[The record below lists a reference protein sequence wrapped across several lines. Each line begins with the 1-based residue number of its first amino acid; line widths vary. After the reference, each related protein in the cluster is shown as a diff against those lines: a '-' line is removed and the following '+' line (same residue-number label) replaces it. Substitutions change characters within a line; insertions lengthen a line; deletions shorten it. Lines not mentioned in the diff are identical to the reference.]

1 KWMYHTGSDA
11 LGVLMARAT
20 GRPLPELLAERIFGP
35 LGMPDTGF
43 HVPAATLHRLAV
55 AYQPDPQT
63 GALVLTDD
71 PRQSQSGHPPAFPSA
86 GGGLVS
92 TADDLLAFCA
102 MMLNKGRY
110 AGGRL
115 LSPPSV
121 EVIAHDQL
129 PSPQK
134 GVNTL
139 FFSGP
144 TPPALW

>member
-1 KWMYHTGSDA
+1 PALRAHGS
-11 LGVLMARAT
+11 
-20 GRPLPELLAERIFGP
+20 FGP
-35 LGMPDTGF
+35 LAWPAPGS

-71 PRQSQSGHPPAFPSA
+71 PRQSQWGHPPAFPSA

-92 TADDLLAFCA
+92 TADDLLAFCT

-110 AGGRL
+110 AGGRI
-115 LSPPSV
+115 LSRPSV